1 MVGGIDMLDDPKR
14 AKAQIGYLPEHPP
27 LYRELT
33 VDEYVD

>member
-1 MVGGIDMLDDPKR
+1 MLDDPKR